1 MGVSHDMWNS
11 KTRDTFNSMI
21 QVEGDIEQLR
31 EFSNALLNL
40 LDKCVDLANS
50 ADELI
55 KQQTKVINT
64 QRSVNTNLR
73 EQVAAYAHFVEGI
86 QSLT

>member
-1 MGVSHDMWNS
+1 
-11 KTRDTFNSMI
+11 MI

-31 EFSNALLNL
+31 SFANALLNL
-40 LDKCVDLANS
+40 LDKCVSLANS

-55 KQQTKVINT
+55 KQQNLIINS
-64 QRSVNTNLR
+64 QKRLIGSQKAVNTNLR
-73 EQVAAYAHFVEGI
+73 EQIAAYAHFVEGI